1 LTYRRSETILQKTQS
16 SNQSTV
22 LDLIGN
28 TPLVSLSRIAGD
40 RGYIL
45 AKAEFMQ
52 PGGSVKDRPAKKII
66 ELAYEKARLIPGQ
79 PVIEMTSGNM
89 GAGLAVVCSA
99 FGNPFTA
106 VMSAGNSI
114 ERVRMLEGLGATVV
128 RIPQVEGIL
137 GHVTGKD
144 IEAAASAA
152 RDLAYQLG
160 AYYVD
165 QFNNPG
171 STLAHEQN
179 TGPEIWR
186 QTEGELDAF
195 VAMVGSGGTFVG
207 SSRFLKRTNDS
218 VLCVAVE
225 PKGAA
230 ILAGKTVTRSMH
242 VMQGAGY
249 SIVPPLWD
257 PAVADCFHEV
267 SSDEAVEMKKR
278 LGSEQGLYV
287 GFSAAANVCAA
298 VQLFDLGIVP
308 RGGTV
313 VTILCDTGLKYS

>member
-1 LTYRRSETILQKTQS
+1 MAHHS
-16 SNQSTV
+16 SI

-28 TPLVSLSRIAGD
+28 TPLVSLSRIAGG
-40 RGYIL
+40 RGCIL
-45 AKAEFMQ
+45 AKAEFLQ

-66 ELAYEKARLIPGQ
+66 ELAYEQDRLTHGQ

-89 GAGLAVVCSA
+89 GAGLAVVCSV

-106 VMSAGNSI
+106 VMSEGNSV
-114 ERVRMLEGLGATVV
+114 ERVRMLHGLGANVV
-128 RIPQVEGIL
+128 RVPQVDGTP
-137 GHVTGKD
+137 GQVTGRD
-144 IEAAASAA
+144 IDAAASAA
-152 RDLAYQLG
+152 RSLATQIG

-171 STLAHEQN
+171 STLAHQQS
-179 TGPEIWR
+179 TGPEIWS
-186 QTEGELDAF
+186 QTQGKLDAF

-207 SSRFLKRTNDS
+207 TSRFLKTKNAS
-218 VLCVAVE
+218 VICAAVE

-230 ILAGKTVTRSMH
+230 ILSGEPVSDSKH
-242 VMQGAGY
+242 IMQGAGY

-257 PAVADCFHEV
+257 ASVANCFLEV
-267 SSDEAVEMKKR
+267 SNEEALEAKRR
-278 LGSEQGLYV
+278 LGAEEGFYV

-298 VQLFDLGIVP
+298 LQLFDLGIVP

>member
-1 LTYRRSETILQKTQS
+1 MKGPENRM
-16 SNQSTV
+16 SNHLSV

-28 TPLVSLSRIAGD
+28 TPLISLGRIAGG
-40 RGYIL
+40 RGRIL
-45 AKAEFMQ
+45 AKAEFLQ
-52 PGGSVKDRPAKKII
+52 PGGSVKDRPARKII
-66 ELAYEKARLIPGQ
+66 ELAYEQGRLTPGQ
-79 PVIEMTSGNM
+79 PVVEMTSGNM
-89 GAGLAVVCSA
+89 GAGLALVCSA

-114 ERVRMLEGLGATVV
+114 ERVRMLEGLGTTVV
-128 RIPQVEGIL
+128 RVPQVEGTP
-137 GHVTGKD
+137 GQVTGRD

-152 RDLAYQLG
+152 RRVASDTG

-171 STLAHEQN
+171 SILAHEQN
-179 TGPEIWR
+179 TGPEIWN

-207 SSRFLKRTNDS
+207 TSRFLKKKNGS
-218 VLCVAVE
+218 VICAAVE

-230 ILAGKTVTRSMH
+230 ILAGKGVTDTKH

-249 SIVPPLWD
+249 SLVPPLWD
-257 PAVADCFHEV
+257 ASLADCFLEV
-267 SSDEAVEMKKR
+267 SNEEAIETKRR
-278 LGSEQGLYV
+278 LGIEQGLYV
-287 GFSAAANVCAA
+287 GYSAAANVCAA
-298 VQLFDLGIVP
+298 VQLFDLGVV
-308 RGGTV
+308 REGGTV